1 MKIALKS
8 LVIAVA
14 AVALLAGCAKPPT
27 QELAAAKAAIDAGV
41 AMQAPVYAPEEL
53 AKVKKDLAGAEAEI
67 KVQEEKFWKNF
78 DNAKAMIVKVTADAE
93 AIKAAIPARKEAA
106 KKAAIEAEA
115 AAKVALEEAKALL
128 AKAPKGKGTRADIE
142 AFAADLKGVE
152 DAMPQVAAKIAG
164 EDFFGASDSANSL
177 KAKAMSVSE
186 QINAAIEKAKPAGK
200 KKK

>member
-27 QELAAAKAAIDAGV
+27 QELADAKATIDAGV

-53 AKVKKDLAGAEAEI
+53 AKVKKDLAAAEAEI
-67 KVQEEKFWKNF
+67 KVQDEKFWKNY
-78 DNAKAMIVKVTADAE
+78 DNAKAMLVKVKGDAE

-115 AAKVALEEAKALL
+115 AAKASLEEAKALL

-152 DAMPQVAAKIAG
+152 DALPQVAAKIAS
-164 EDFFGASDSANSL
+164 EDFFGASDNANSL